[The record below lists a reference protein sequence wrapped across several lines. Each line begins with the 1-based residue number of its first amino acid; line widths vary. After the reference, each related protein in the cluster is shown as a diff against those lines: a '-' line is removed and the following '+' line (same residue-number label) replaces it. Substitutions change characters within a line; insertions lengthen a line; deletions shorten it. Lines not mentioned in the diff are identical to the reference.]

1 VASKRLH
8 EPWQSM
14 LVALDREL
22 TQGTE
27 LHCMGGF
34 VLAE

>member
-14 LVALDREL
+14 LVALDPEL
-22 TQGTE
+22 TQDTD
-27 LHCMGGF
+27 LHCDS
-34 VLAE
+34 L